1 MEDQWIIPVTI
12 LSIILIILCTFI
24 CKMFIIEYHSI
35 SDLEQPTRT
44 NNVHPIPIVIGVK
57 VNNLEEDIEIITIFE

>member
-1 MEDQWIIPVTI
+1 MEGQWIIPVAI

-35 SDLEQPTRT
+35 DHEEPTRT
-44 NNVHPIPIVIGVK
+44 NNVHPVPIVIGVK